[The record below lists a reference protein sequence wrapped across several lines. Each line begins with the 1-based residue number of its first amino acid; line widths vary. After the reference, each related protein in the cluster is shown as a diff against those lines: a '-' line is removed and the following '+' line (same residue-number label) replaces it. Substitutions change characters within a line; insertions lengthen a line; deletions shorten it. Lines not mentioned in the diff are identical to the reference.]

1 MDEIKSSY
9 RFYHKKNFWLY
20 RRAYKHF
27 KQLNL
32 LCYLSSA
39 CLVASRTIARGVT
52 LNPIV
57 LGTIS
62 GADIRRNKKLQVK
75 NRAMLFFLHILRK
88 NYRLICDPLW
98 EANHMTIKIIWLSE
112 RFLMICVLLMTD
124 GIWEH
129 IHKIHLPITVLI
141 SSPISFCIPLQNC
154 L

>member
-1 MDEIKSSY
+1 M
-9 RFYHKKNFWLY
+9 Y